1 MPKLISST
9 EFYELSA
16 QFGQFNYRVAKMT
29 IVDRLIC
36 IGIFKSLP
44 VFPKLDINDQVIIL
58 KYVALA
64 VSMLGSY
71 YCAYKLGSCTLMR
84 KDGF

>member
-1 MPKLISST
+1 LII
-9 EFYELSA
+9 
-16 QFGQFNYRVAKMT
+16 K
-29 IVDRLIC
+29 
-36 IGIFKSLP
+36 
-44 VFPKLDINDQVIIL
+44 VIIL

-84 KDGF
+84 KDGFYPMAAFSDLFSLKNDKT